1 MSAILSLWF
10 TQYWPA
16 LALGVA
22 VVLGAFGIR
31 LKGKSDGRQEV
42 QNQINKQ
49 AVESAKEARDV
60 QAKIDRMPDDAVAS
74 QFDRWV
80 RHGKGERGQ

>member
-1 MSAILSLWF
+1 MSAILSALF
-10 TQYWPA
+10 AEFWPY
-16 LALGVA
+16 LAGGVA
-22 VVLGAFGIR
+22 IVLAYFGIR

-49 AVESAKEARDV
+49 AVESVKEARDV
-60 QAKIDRMPDDAVAS
+60 QAKIDRLPDDAVAS